1 MNFSFIHTADLHLGS
16 PFVGLSSS
24 DLELARRV
32 AAASREALEDLFT
45 RAIELDVDFVV
56 IAGDVYDGDW
66 KDTTIGHFFNRE
78 TARLMREGI
87 PVYLIRGNHDA
98 ESVITSAVTLPESV
112 HVFSSKTAETLRIPE
127 LKVALHGRSFANRA
141 VPENLAGSY
150 PPPEAGWFN
159 IGVLHTSCDGRPP
172 HANYAPCSVQDL
184 IQRGYQYWALGHV
197 HTYEELNEQP
207 RIVFPGN
214 LQGRNIRECG
224 AKGAIL
230 VRVEDGEIVESSR
243 LLVGRIRW
251 ASISADITDTSSE
264 SEAFEII
271 REAVEQEVD
280 AADGIPVIFRM
291 TLTGVTTLHRSLHSF
306 PERVADE
313 VLSAAN
319 HCSDLIWLES
329 VRLET
334 SEHIA
339 SAAGDDLSLC
349 SLDLGSMLGPLLE
362 SPGVRTEARKALDL
376 IKSKFPSMEL
386 PDDLF
391 GDDKLV
397 ALLEEAREA
406 LLGSQMSVEG

>member
-1 MNFSFIHTADLHLGS
+1 MDFSFIHTADLHLGS

-78 TARLMREGI
+78 TARLEREGI

-112 HVFSSKTAETLRIPE
+112 HVFSARTAETLRIPE

-141 VPENLAGSY
+141 VPENLAISY

-172 HANYAPCSVQDL
+172 HANYAPCRVQDL

-197 HTYEELNEQP
+197 HTYEQLNEQP

-230 VRVEDGEIVESSR
+230 VSVEDGEIVESSR

-251 ASISADITDTSSE
+251 ASISADLTGASSE

-271 REAVEQEVD
+271 REAVGQEVD
-280 AADGIPVIFRM
+280 AAEGTPVIFRM
-291 TLTGVTTLHRSLHSF
+291 TLTGVTTLHRSLHSS

-334 SEHIA
+334 SESIA
-339 SAAGDDLSLC
+339 LAAGDDSSLS
-349 SLDLGSMLGPLLE
+349 SLDLGSMLGPLLV
-362 SPGVRTEARKALDL
+362 SPEVRTEARAALDL
-376 IKSKFPSMEL
+376 IKGKFPSMDL

-397 ALLEEAREA
+397 VLLDEAREA